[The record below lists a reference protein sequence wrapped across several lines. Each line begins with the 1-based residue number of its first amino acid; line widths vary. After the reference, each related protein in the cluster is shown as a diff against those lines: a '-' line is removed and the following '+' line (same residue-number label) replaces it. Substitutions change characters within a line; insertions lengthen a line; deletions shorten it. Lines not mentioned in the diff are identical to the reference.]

1 MSILRLSTGESVSK
15 WCRRNG
21 VSYNKVWGRL
31 EAGLTPDEAAEY
43 ALKGY
48 KKGETNRKHFY
59 KGKWVG
65 DIFPR
70 NSKAYSRILHRIQKG
85 YTLEQAVEKEVLPD
99 ELCETCERSATE

>member
-31 EAGLTPDEAAEY
+31 EAGLTPDEAVEY
-43 ALKGY
+43 VLKGY

-59 KGKWVG
+59 KGKWIG

-70 NSKAYSRILHRIQKG
+70 NSRPYQRVIHRVQRGLTI
-85 YTLEQAVEKEVLPD
+85 EQAMKGEIVD
-99 ELCETCERSATE
+99 EL